1 MMKHVPRNGAIEWDW
16 GGATMD
22 LRFEWQQPIV
32 VARRRQIVISDED
45 IQSVHEMAGI
55 YYFARNHGATSIP
68 FYIGESTNL
77 NKRLK
82 DHLKTRK
89 IADVL
94 RGIEIPGAPTISQ
107 GARTFHFAYF
117 MPKTSQTLAKALA
130 IAQKFMIQEALAEG
144 IPLLNLQLTT
154 IRAHSISFTGSAA
167 ARGVFRPQNFAQE

>member
-1 MMKHVPRNGAIEWDW
+1 
-16 GGATMD
+16 MD
-22 LRFEWQQPIV
+22 LTFEWQPPIV
-32 VARRRQIVISDED
+32 LARHKKIVIKVDDMRAVKELPG
-45 IQSVHEMAGI
+45 V
-55 YYFARNHGATSIP
+55 YYFARNHGSISVP

-82 DHLKTRK
+82 DHLKTSK

-117 MPKTSQTLAKALA
+117 MPKTNQIVANALD
-130 IAQKFMIQEALAEG
+130 ITQKFMIQEALAEG

-154 IRAHSISFTGSAA
+154 IRAHSISFTGLAA
-167 ARGVFRPQNFAQE
+167 ARGIFRPQNFARE